1 MGWEAL
7 DTATRRGSASHGRA
21 TVGLARYRPQIAVS
35 MLVAI
40 VLVGGRFYASRVSER
55 ASQVVYSASLEEV
68 EAEELGDP
76 RYGPLRLRLKNAN
89 AAVEAAAVEA
99 RRWVRLNERRK

>member
-1 MGWEAL
+1 
-7 DTATRRGSASHGRA
+7 
-21 TVGLARYRPQIAVS
+21 

-99 RRWVRLNERRK
+99 RRRVRLLHYPYAPECLEGSHPQNFGPRGLAEVRVHDPV